1 MRLQG
6 DYDGTQRTHCG
17 TICGMIKVETDVER
31 RLLTVTY
38 CGHVVPGEFGP
49 AMGKLEVGLAELK
62 PGFRL
67 LTDLGGLESMDYSC
81 APLIDKVMD
90 LIDCA
95 GVSEVVRIVPDPRK
109 DIGFQVMSYF
119 HYGPK
124 VNIVTCE
131 TMEEAER
138 ALASTSESR

>member
-1 MRLQG
+1 
-6 DYDGTQRTHCG
+6 
-17 TICGMIKVETDVER
+17 MILVETDLGR
-31 RLLTVTY
+31 NLLTVTY
-38 CGHVVPGEFGP
+38 CGDVGPGDFGP

-67 LTDLGGLESMDYSC
+67 LTDLGGLESMDYAC

-90 LIDCA
+90 LIDCR
-95 GVSEVVRIVPDPRK
+95 GVSEVIRIVPDPRK

-119 HYGPK
+119 HYGPQ

-131 TMEEAER
+131 TVEEAQR
-138 ALASTSESR
+138 ALGE

>member
-1 MRLQG
+1 V
-6 DYDGTQRTHCG
+6 
-17 TICGMIKVETDVER
+17 IVVETDVER

-38 CGHVVPGEFGP
+38 CGHVVPKEFEP
-49 AMGKLEVGLAELK
+49 ALGKIREELAEMK
-62 PGFRL
+62 AGFRL
-67 LTDLGGLESMDYSC
+67 LTDLGGLESMDVAC

-119 HYGPK
+119 HYRPD
-124 VNIVTCE
+124 VAIVTCE
-131 TMEEAER
+131 TMEEAMA
-138 ALASTSESR
+138 ALGAGEAE